1 MVILLDAMGGDNA
14 PDATIKGAVRAI
26 NQIDAEIL
34 LIGDKD
40 IINSKVKEFYKKD
53 DISDVSPKIKIHHTT
68 ETIEMEDT
76 PTLAIKHKKDSSMVV
91 GFNLLKEGKGDVFI
105 SAGNSGALLTGAT
118 LLVGRIKGVDRPAL
132 AGILPAY
139 KSRLVLMD
147 CGANTNC
154 KPTNLLQ
161 FAQMASIYLET
172 TIGVKSPKVGL
183 LNIGTEETKGNE
195 LMKDSYKLLKEK
207 SGELGINF
215 IGNVEGR
222 DAFSGNVDIVVT
234 DGFTG
239 NNFLKAVEGLGKFV
253 KRTLSESLK
262 KNLLSKIA
270 ALPSM
275 PAIKRFAKSVD
286 YKEYGGAL
294 FLGVK
299 KPVVKA
305 HGSSDAKVFE
315 FTIKQ
320 AEQFVKNQ
328 AVEKLKEEFTKEKQG
343 FMPKVILVSPPEI
356 GADIATSEFARSFD
370 EDAIERSK
378 ELPVF
383 YEKIAKKYDCIFF
396 NAAKVIESSKVDSLH
411 LMPEAHKKLAEEL
424 YKCIMENE

>member
-1 MVILLDAMGGDNA
+1 MKIILDAMGGDNA
-14 PDATIKGAVRAI
+14 PDANIKGAVKAI
-26 NQIDAEIL
+26 NQIDAEVI
-34 LIGDKD
+34 LIGNEE
-40 IINSKVKEFYKKD
+40 IINQRVKELYGKNA
-53 DISDVSPKIKIHHTT
+53 ISEISPRLKIHHTT
-68 ETIEMEDT
+68 ETIEMEDI
-76 PTLAIKHKKDSSMVV
+76 PTQAIKHKKDSSMVV
-91 GFNLLKEGKGDVFI
+91 GFNMLKEGQGDVFI

-154 KPTNLLQ
+154 KPINLLQ
-161 FAQMASIYLET
+161 FAQMASIYLQT
-172 TIGVKSPKVGL
+172 TLGKESPRVGL

-195 LMKDSYKLLKEK
+195 LTKESYQLLKEK
-207 SGELGINF
+207 SKEVGVNF

-222 DAFSGNVDIVVT
+222 EAFLGEVDIIVT

-239 NNFLKAVEGLGKFV
+239 NIFLKAVEGLGKFV

-262 KNLLSKIA
+262 KNLISKIA
-270 ALPSM
+270 AVPSL
-275 PAIKRFAKSVD
+275 PAINRFAKTVD

-305 HGSSDAKVFE
+305 HGSSDEKLFE

-320 AEQFVKNQ
+320 AEQFVKNR
-328 AVEKLKEEFTKEKQG
+328 AVEKLTEEFSKQKEQNTQE
-343 FMPKVILVSPPEI
+343 V
-356 GADIATSEFARSFD
+356 
-370 EDAIERSK
+370 
-378 ELPVF
+378 
-383 YEKIAKKYDCIFF
+383 
-396 NAAKVIESSKVDSLH
+396 
-411 LMPEAHKKLAEEL
+411 
-424 YKCIMENE
+424 